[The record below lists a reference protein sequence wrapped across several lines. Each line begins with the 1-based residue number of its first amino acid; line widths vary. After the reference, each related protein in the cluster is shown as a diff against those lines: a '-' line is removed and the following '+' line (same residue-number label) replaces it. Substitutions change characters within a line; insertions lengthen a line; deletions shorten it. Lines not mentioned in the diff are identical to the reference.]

1 MNVLISG
8 GAGFIGS
15 HLAAIA
21 EASGLD
27 AGDVGQTVDVFRFGR
42 TDPVAVSVD
51 VEPAPPAAPRADM
64 FGDEP

>member
-1 MNVLISG
+1 MNVLITG

-51 VEPAPPAAPRADM
+51 GVGA
-64 FGDEP
+64 